1 MSSIPVAGLAKAL
14 IVVTVSL
21 HPGAAHHDPGQLH
34 RPARRQPVRD
44 RGPRLR
50 ERKGLTPPWRHLLAL
65 GSHQRGSSF
74 RTDRDRAIAGLMLLS
89 GLRSAEVLGLRVAD
103 VDIGRG
109 WVRVTGKG
117 DQGTAGPAGP

>member
-1 MSSIPVAGLAKAL
+1 MKSEFRVPRSVSGRVTSVWAWVSFFFFQAEDGIRDLTVTGVQTCAL
-14 IVVTVSL
+14 PIL
-21 HPGAAHHDPGQLH
+21 
-34 RPARRQPVRD
+34 
-44 RGPRLR
+44 
-50 ERKGLTPPWRHLLAL
+50 
-65 GSHQRGSSF
+65 SSF

-117 DQGTAGPAGP
+117 DKRSEERRVGKECRSRWSPYH